1 MEDYFKTRFHFD
13 PGRSKVW
20 RAIVEDLQGR
30 FIPPDSVAL
39 DLGCGYGD
47 FINLVKAKRRLA
59 VDISGDVA
67 GFLAP
72 DVEFHKADVRDLGFL
87 EPYTIDVV
95 FASNLLEHLG
105 KREGGKVLEG
115 ICSILRPGGR
125 LILLQPNFRYC
136 YKNYFDD
143 YTHETIYTDES
154 LCGLLLAK
162 GFEIFYRRA
171 RYLPFSLQS
180 RLPKSYL
187 FTRLYLKLGVPLL
200 AKQMLVVAEKK
211 TPRADRGSEVLDSI
225 GE

>member
-1 MEDYFKTRFHFD
+1 MEEYFQARFRFD
-13 PGRSKVW
+13 PGRVKVW

-30 FIPPDSVAL
+30 FIPPDSVVL

-47 FINLVKAKRRLA
+47 FSNLVRARRRLA
-59 VDISGDVA
+59 VDISGEMA

-72 DVEFHKADVRDLGFL
+72 GVEFHKADVRDLGFW
-87 EPYTIDVV
+87 EPGTIDVV

-105 KREGGKVLEG
+105 KQDAMKVLEG
-115 ICSILRPGGR
+115 IWSLLRPGGR
-125 LILLQPNFRYC
+125 LILVQPNFRYC
-136 YKNYFDD
+136 YRNYFDD

-187 FTRLYLKLGVPLL
+187 LTRLYLKLGVPLL
-200 AKQMLVVAEKK
+200 AKQMLVVAQKG
-211 TPRADRGSEVLDSI
+211 RSN
-225 GE
+225 